1 MLVLLYTYDQI
12 LSICLNIIHEVS
24 YLEHA
29 NGALCKLTSISILYK
44 HELTTLDS
52 ESLTVWMRQF
62 SDDFASRAFHKSSLH
77 ISLYK
82 MISNMQKF
90 AWILTWQKASWK
102 AKGTLPKRTKP
113 SNFLEHVLWSQRGC
127 LLVPARVWRNSCF
140 QSL

>member
-52 ESLTVWMRQF
+52 ESLTV
-62 SDDFASRAFHKSSLH
+62 
-77 ISLYK
+77 
-82 MISNMQKF
+82 
-90 AWILTWQKASWK
+90 
-102 AKGTLPKRTKP
+102 
-113 SNFLEHVLWSQRGC
+113 
-127 LLVPARVWRNSCF
+127 
-140 QSL
+140 